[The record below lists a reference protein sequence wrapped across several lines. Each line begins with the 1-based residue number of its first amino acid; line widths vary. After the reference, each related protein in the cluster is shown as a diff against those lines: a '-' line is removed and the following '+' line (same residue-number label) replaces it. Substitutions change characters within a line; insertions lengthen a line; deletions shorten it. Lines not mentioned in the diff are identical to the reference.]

1 MEYGRLNERL
11 MAELES
17 IVGSENASTRVEDL
31 LCGSYEATP
40 LIDYRPDVVIAPKTA
55 EQVSKVLL
63 LANRH
68 RIPVTPR
75 GAGTSLAGNSL
86 PVAGGICLDMS
97 SMKSVLEFDGANQT
111 IAVEPGIVCDTLND
125 YLADRGFFFPPD
137 PASSP
142 AATIGGMV
150 ANNSGGNRALKYG
163 VTRDH
168 VLWLEAVLPTGEVV
182 KTGSRTLKSV
192 SGYDLTR
199 LLIGSEGTLA
209 VITKVGLKV
218 TALPEARA
226 ASLYIFDDVEEAVRT
241 AVEIKSSG
249 VLPSMLEFMDE
260 ASSKASFEYAQ
271 MDCPEGCAVLV
282 ECDGWAEAVEREAEA
297 VHGIALKRKPKFFA
311 RASSSEER
319 ERLISARKAAL
330 PALSRAA
337 PTVFMEDLTVPVT
350 KIPEAYARIA
360 RIPHELG
367 APIGVSTFGHIGEGN
382 LHPNFLLDGRD
393 PEQREALLKALDV
406 LYRDVV
412 IPLGGSVTGEHGIG
426 ISRGD
431 YMELEHGVK
440 LVGLMREIKRTFDPN
455 MILNPYKAKGGPW
468 PPPGLMMGA
477 AP

>member
-1 MEYGRLNERL
+1 MNERL
-11 MAELES
+11 IAELEA
-17 IVGSENASTRVEDL
+17 IVGSENASTRAEDL
-31 LCGSYEATP
+31 LCGSYEAVP
-40 LIDYRPDVVIAPKTA
+40 LMEYKPDLILAPRTA
-55 EQVSKVLL
+55 EQVSRILL

-97 SMKSVLEFDGANQT
+97 SMKAVLGFDGANQS
-111 IAVEPGIVCDTLND
+111 IAVEPGVVCDTLND
-125 YLADRGFFFPPD
+125 YLAGRGFFFPPD

-168 VLWLEAVLPTGEVV
+168 VLWLEAVLPTGEIIR
-182 KTGSRTLKSV
+182 TGSNTLKSV

-218 TALPEARA
+218 MPLPEARA
-226 ASLYIFDDVEEAVRT
+226 VSLYIFEGVEEAVRT

-249 VLPSMLEFMDE
+249 ILPSMLEFMDE
-260 ASSKASFEYAQ
+260 PSTRASFEYAK

-282 ECDGWAEAVEREAEA
+282 ECDGRSGAVEREAELI
-297 VHGIALKRKPKFFA
+297 HRIAMGRRPKFFE
-311 RASSSEER
+311 RASSPEEA

-330 PALSRAA
+330 PALSRIA
-337 PTVFMEDLTVPVT
+337 PTIFMEDFTVPVA
-350 KIPEAYARIA
+350 KIPEACARIA
-360 RIPHELG
+360 SIPDGLG
-367 APIGVSTFGHIGEGN
+367 APIGISTFGHIGEGN
-382 LHPNFLLDGRD
+382 LHPNFLFDGRD
-393 PEQREALLKALDV
+393 PEQRRAFRKALDI

-412 IPLGGSVTGEHGIG
+412 IPLGGSITGEHGVG
-426 ISRGD
+426 LSRGD
-431 YMELEHGVK
+431 YMELEHGGKAVR
-440 LVGLMREIKRTFDPN
+440 LMRELKRVFDPN

-468 PPPGLMMGA
+468 PPPLRGIGGA
-477 AP
+477 H